1 MSGSLPRRVRSL
13 ITFRSLKVRNYR
25 LFASGQAVSLTGNW
39 MQFTAQDWIVLHL
52 SHNSGSALGI
62 VTALQFTPI
71 LLLTLYGGRLAD
83 RYDKRALLR
92 CTNVGAGLVA
102 GALGVL
108 TVTGTIQL
116 WHVMLLA
123 ACLGTVNAIDNPT
136 RQAFASEMVGPDLL
150 PNALSL
156 NSAIFNTA
164 RIFGPALAG
173 VALSLIGTGPVFL
186 LNCATYA
193 ATFAALTA
201 MRPRELHRSTAVR
214 PRRETRVAD
223 GLRYTARRP
232 DLLLPMAL
240 MLVIGA
246 LGFNFQLTLALVSKT
261 VFHRGAASFG
271 LLTTAL
277 ACGALVGA
285 LASSRRT
292 GRPSAYLVIGAAFGF
307 GVFETLAGFAPSYPV
322 AVGLLVATGFF
333 MIFLAQAANQRVQL
347 GVTEAYRGR
356 VMALYVL
363 IFQGTTP
370 VFAPLIGWFAEL
382 VGARSSLYVGGIGS
396 MLVAAAVLAYRSRR
410 LGVTIRL
417 HARPTPHVHL
427 VDRAAELPPCPVAGR
442 ARVAR

>member
-1 MSGSLPRRVRSL
+1 MRGSPPRPARSVTR
-13 ITFRSLKVRNYR
+13 TFRSLQVRNYR
-25 LFASGQAVSLTGNW
+25 LFAGGQAVSLTGNW

-52 SHNSGSALGI
+52 SGNSGSALGV
-62 VTALQFTPI
+62 VTALQFLPV

-83 RYDKRALLR
+83 RYDKRTLLR

-102 GALGVL
+102 AMLGVL
-108 TVTGTIQL
+108 TLTGTIQL
-116 WHVMLLA
+116 WHVMVLA

-136 RQAFASEMVGPDLL
+136 RQAFASEMVGPELL
-150 PNALSL
+150 PNAISL
-156 NSAIFNTA
+156 NSAIFNSA
-164 RIFGPALAG
+164 RILGPALAG

-186 LNCATYA
+186 LNCVTYA

-201 MRPRELHRSTAVR
+201 MRPRELHRSTATR
-214 PRRETRVAD
+214 ARRETRIAD
-223 GLRYTARRP
+223 GLRYAAGRP

-277 ACGALVGA
+277 AAGALVGA

-307 GVFETLAGFAPSYPV
+307 GVFETLAAFAPSYPV
-322 AVGLLVATGFF
+322 AVGLLAMTGFF
-333 MIFLAQAANQRVQL
+333 MIYLAQAANQRVQL
-347 GVTEAYRGR
+347 GVSEAYRGR

-363 IFQGTTP
+363 IFQGSTP
-370 VFAPLIGWFAEL
+370 VFAPLIGWFAG
-382 VGARSSLYVGGIGS
+382 VAGARSSLWIGGIGS
-396 MLVAAAVLAYRSRR
+396 MLIAAAVLAYRSHR

-417 HARPTPHVHL
+417 HARPTPHVH
-427 VDRAAELPPCPVAGR
+427 VVEAAGELRLPAGR